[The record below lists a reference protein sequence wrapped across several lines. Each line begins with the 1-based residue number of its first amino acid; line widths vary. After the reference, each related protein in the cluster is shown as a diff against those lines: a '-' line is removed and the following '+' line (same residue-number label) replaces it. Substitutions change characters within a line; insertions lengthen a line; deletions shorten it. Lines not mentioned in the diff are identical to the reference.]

1 MAAHDPVAL
10 AEIDLYGDL
19 IIAAAATPFDRLSAA
34 RIDQVLQVRP
44 DGVRPEE
51 VRPDG
56 VRPDGVR
63 PDESEPEEDA
73 RVPVQR
79 DGSGTPATTS

>member
-19 IIAAAATPFDRLSAA
+19 IIAAAATPFDRLSAD

-44 DGVRPEE
+44 QRPE
-51 VRPDG
+51 
-56 VRPDGVR
+56 
-63 PDESEPEEDA
+63 PEDVL
-73 RVPVQR
+73 VPVQR
-79 DGSGTPATTS
+79 DGSSS

>member
-19 IIAAAATPFDRLSAA
+19 IIAAAATPFDRLSAD

-44 DGVRPEE
+44 Q
-51 VRPDG
+51 RPDPQD
-56 VRPDGVR
+56 VPVQ
-63 PDESEPEEDA
+63 
-73 RVPVQR
+73 VPVQR
-79 DGSGTPATTS
+79 DAPPD

>member
-19 IIAAAATPFDRLSAA
+19 IIAAAATPFDRLSAD

-44 DGVRPEE
+44 SVRT
-51 VRPDG
+51 G
-56 VRPDGVR
+56 
-63 PDESEPEEDA
+63 EPVDPEDA
-73 RVPVQR
+73 FIPAQR
-79 DGSGTPATTS
+79 EGAAS